1 MFKILFVND
10 ITLFEN
16 VCDNYD
22 ATPEEMLELL
32 ANASYKNVAFLDEL
46 IQYSYKYIEDNK
58 FLGNLKIDNV
68 KKRYRLGVIGG
79 GTHGTFS
86 RGMRTKGNK
95 PGGKTYG

>member
-1 MFKILFVND
+1 MENNIKNRLMDIRKRTALVQTVSSYTKTLSDLFIND

-46 IQYSYKYIEDNK
+46 IQYSYKYIEDNNK
-58 FLGNLKIDNV
+58 DLK
-68 KKRYRLGVIGG
+68 R
-79 GTHGTFS
+79 
-86 RGMRTKGNK
+86 
-95 PGGKTYG
+95 

>member
-1 MFKILFVND
+1 MENNIKNRLVDIRKRTALVQTVSSYTKTLSDLFIND

-46 IQYSYKYIEDNK
+46 IQYSYKYIEDNNK
-58 FLGNLKIDNV
+58 ELK
-68 KKRYRLGVIGG
+68 R
-79 GTHGTFS
+79 
-86 RGMRTKGNK
+86 
-95 PGGKTYG
+95 

>member
-1 MFKILFVND
+1 MENNIKNRLMDIRKRTALVQTVSSYTKTLSDLFVND

-46 IQYSYKYIEDNK
+46 IQYSYKYIEDNNK
-58 FLGNLKIDNV
+58 ELK
-68 KKRYRLGVIGG
+68 R
-79 GTHGTFS
+79 
-86 RGMRTKGNK
+86 
-95 PGGKTYG
+95 